1 MLKSEKR
8 KEQRLEMALP
18 ASLMVETSDTKTAP
32 VEYITHNVSSCGAFF
47 ITGHPLET
55 GTPLNIRML
64 ILFDKD
70 KIPKNGKT
78 LVQLSARV
86 VRTEKQGMAVEFA
99 RKFKLSPM
107 E

>member
-1 MLKSEKR
+1 MPEAEKR
-8 KEQRLEMALP
+8 KEQRFEMALP

-32 VEYITHNVSSCGAFF
+32 MEYITRDVSSCGAYF
-47 ITGHPLET
+47 TTSHPLET

-64 ILFDKD
+64 IPFDKY

-78 LVQLSARV
+78 LVQLSAQV

-99 RKFKLSPM
+99 KKFKISPV